1 MRLID
6 LQVSFQALP
15 EQARQ
20 QGMEM
25 ASNTYRHVQ
34 DLARNRAENLA
45 RPERVAQA
53 AQVSSS
59 VMQPLDPREN
69 RRGIS
74 PVREE
79 RRERDLPEAVL
90 YSPRGKTA
98 GVQAVRGRA
107 LDLYA

>member
-25 ASNTYRHVQ
+25 ASTMYRQVQ

-45 RPERVAQA
+45 RPERVQQA
-53 AQVSSS
+53 VQVSSS
-59 VMQPLDPREN
+59 GLQALDPREN
-69 RRGIS
+69 RRGI
-74 PVREE
+74 PAVREE
-79 RRERDLPEAVL
+79 RRERDLPVAFL
-90 YSPRGKTA
+90 YSPRGKTEAVA
-98 GVQAVRGRA
+98 GVRGRN